1 MFARWMRGRRRPAVN
16 LPIPESHIDLVT
28 RPVHGVLTT
37 MMPDGQPQSSLVWCD
52 YDGEWVCINTTQER
66 QKGRNMLRNPKVSLL
81 ILDPENTGRYLEL
94 RGDVEIITDNVIE
107 QLDRVTRKYTR
118 HPQFYGYVYPLE
130 QQERETRIIC
140 RFHVRKMTLDAIHK

>member
-1 MFARWMRGRRRPAVN
+1 MN

-28 RPVHGVLTT
+28 LPIHGVLTT
-37 MMPDGQPQSSLVWCD
+37 MMPGGQPQSSLVWCD
-52 YDGEWVCINTTQER
+52 YDGECVCINTTQER
-66 QKGRNMLRNPKVSLL
+66 QKGRNMLCNPKVSLL
-81 ILDPENTGRYLEL
+81 IVDPENTGRYLEL
-94 RGDVEIITDNVIE
+94 RGEVEIITDNVIE

-140 RFHVRKMTLDAIHK
+140 RLHVRKMTLDAVHK

>member
-1 MFARWMRGRRRPAVN
+1 VS
-16 LPIPESHIDLVT
+16 LPIPESHIDLVIL
-28 RPVHGVLTT
+28 PIHGVLTT

-52 YDGEWVCINTTQER
+52 YDGECVCINTTQER
-66 QKGRNMLRNPKVSLL
+66 QKGRNMLRNPRVSLL
-81 ILDPENTGRYLEL
+81 IVDPENTGRYLEL
-94 RGDVEIITDNVIE
+94 RGEVEIITDNVIE

-140 RFHVRKMTLDAIHK
+140 RLHVRKMTLDAVHK